1 MTIFKALV
9 FFITITIIINFFP
22 IWSNFKILYNL
33 ILNIALIFYLAI
45 NIDELV
51 IYLFIYLS
59 FLYIIL
65 NIYTTRYSSIRLKIM
80 DGIENKKKYNDLKLF
95 EDRRKRFKRKF
106 KKKDPIMRPI
116 LFIILIKAVSFF
128 RFLLT

>member
-1 MTIFKALV
+1 MTILKALI
-9 FFITITIIINFFP
+9 FFTIITIIINFFP
-22 IWSNFKILYNL
+22 VRSNFKILYNL
-33 ILNIALIFYLAI
+33 ILNVTLIFYLAV

-51 IYLFIYLS
+51 IYIFIYFS
-59 FLYIIL
+59 YLYIIL
-65 NIYTTRYSSIRLKIM
+65 NIYTTKYSSIRLKIM

-95 EDRRKRFKRKF
+95 EDRKKKFKRKF

-116 LFIILIKAVSFF
+116 IFIILIKAVNFF

>member
-1 MTIFKALV
+1 MTIFKALI
-9 FFITITIIINFFP
+9 FFTIITVIINFFP
-22 IWSNFKILYNL
+22 IRSNFKILYNL
-33 ILNIALIFYLAI
+33 ILNFALIFNLAV

-51 IYLFIYLS
+51 IYIFVYLS
-59 FLYIIL
+59 YLYIIL

-80 DGIENKKKYNDLKLF
+80 EGIENKKQYSDIKLF
-95 EDRRKRFKRKF
+95 EDRKKRFKKRF

-116 LFIILIKAVSFF
+116 LFIILIKAVNFF

>member
-1 MTIFKALV
+1 MTILKVLI
-9 FFITITIIINFFP
+9 FFIIITIIINFFP
-22 IWSNFKILYNL
+22 VRSNFKILYNL

-80 DGIENKKKYNDLKLF
+80 DGIENKKNITILNFLKIEEKDLKESL
-95 EDRRKRFKRKF
+95 
-106 KKKDPIMRPI
+106 KKKI
-116 LFIILIKAVSFF
+116 LL
-128 RFLLT
+128 

>member
-22 IWSNFKILYNL
+22 IRSNFKILYNL

-45 NIDELV
+45 NIDELI

>member
-1 MTIFKALV
+1 MTIFKALI
-9 FFITITIIINFFP
+9 FFTIITVIINFFP
-22 IWSNFKILYNL
+22 IRSNFKILYNL
-33 ILNIALIFYLAI
+33 ILNFALIFNLAV

-51 IYLFIYLS
+51 IYIFVYLS
-59 FLYIIL
+59 YLYIIL

-80 DGIENKKKYNDLKLF
+80 EGIENKKQYSDIKLF
-95 EDRRKRFKRKF
+95 EDRKKRFKRRF

-116 LFIILIKAVSFF
+116 LFIILIKAVNFF

>member
-1 MTIFKALV
+1 MTILKALI
-9 FFITITIIINFFP
+9 FFTIITIIINFFP
-22 IWSNFKILYNL
+22 VRSNFKILYNL
-33 ILNIALIFYLAI
+33 ILNFALIFNLAV

-51 IYLFIYLS
+51 IYIFVYLS
-59 FLYIIL
+59 YLYIIL

-80 DGIENKKKYNDLKLF
+80 EGIENKKQYSDLKLF
-95 EDRRKRFKRKF
+95 EDRKKRFQRKF

-116 LFIILIKAVSFF
+116 LFIILIKAVNFF

>member
-22 IWSNFKILYNL
+22 IRSNFKILYNL
-33 ILNIALIFYLAI
+33 ILNIALIFYFAI

>member
-1 MTIFKALV
+1 MTILKALI
-9 FFITITIIINFFP
+9 FFTIITIIINFFP
-22 IWSNFKILYNL
+22 VRSNFKILYNL
-33 ILNIALIFYLAI
+33 ILNFTLIFNLAV

-51 IYLFIYLS
+51 IYTFVYLS
-59 FLYIIL
+59 YLYIIL

-80 DGIENKKKYNDLKLF
+80 EGIENKKQYSDLKLF
-95 EDRRKRFKRKF
+95 EDRKKRFQRKF

-116 LFIILIKAVSFF
+116 LFIILIKAVNFF

>member
-22 IWSNFKILYNL
+22 IRSNFKILYNL

>member
-1 MTIFKALV
+1 MTILKALI
-9 FFITITIIINFFP
+9 FFTIITIIINFFP
-22 IWSNFKILYNL
+22 VRSNFKILYNL

>member
-1 MTIFKALV
+1 
-9 FFITITIIINFFP
+9 
-22 IWSNFKILYNL
+22 
-33 ILNIALIFYLAI
+33 
-45 NIDELV
+45 
-51 IYLFIYLS
+51 
-59 FLYIIL
+59 
-65 NIYTTRYSSIRLKIM
+65 M

>member
-1 MTIFKALV
+1 M
-9 FFITITIIINFFP
+9 
-22 IWSNFKILYNL
+22 
-33 ILNIALIFYLAI
+33 

-51 IYLFIYLS
+51 IYIFVYLS
-59 FLYIIL
+59 YLYIIL

-80 DGIENKKKYNDLKLF
+80 EGIENKKQYSDLKLF
-95 EDRRKRFKRKF
+95 EDRKKRFQKSF

-116 LFIILIKAVSFF
+116 LFIILIKAVNFF

>member
-22 IWSNFKILYNL
+22 IRSNFKILYNL
-33 ILNIALIFYLAI
+33 ILNIALIFYFAI

-116 LFIILIKAVSFF
+116 LFIILIKAVNFF

>member
-1 MTIFKALV
+1 MTIFKAVV

-22 IWSNFKILYNL
+22 IRSNFKILYNL
-33 ILNIALIFYLAI
+33 ILNIALFFYLAI

-80 DGIENKKKYNDLKLF
+80 DGIETKKKYNDLKLF

>member
-22 IWSNFKILYNL
+22 IRSNFKILYNL

-45 NIDELV
+45 NVDELV

>member
-22 IWSNFKILYNL
+22 IRSNFKILYNL

-80 DGIENKKKYNDLKLF
+80 DGIENKKK
-95 EDRRKRFKRKF
+95 
-106 KKKDPIMRPI
+106 
-116 LFIILIKAVSFF
+116 
-128 RFLLT
+128 

>member
-1 MTIFKALV
+1 MTILKALI
-9 FFITITIIINFFP
+9 FFTIITIIINFFP
-22 IWSNFKILYNL
+22 VRSNFKILYNL
-33 ILNIALIFYLAI
+33 ILNFTLIFNLAV

-51 IYLFIYLS
+51 IYIFVYLS
-59 FLYIIL
+59 YLYIIL

-80 DGIENKKKYNDLKLF
+80 EGIENKKQYSDLKLF
-95 EDRRKRFKRKF
+95 EDRKKRFQRKF

-116 LFIILIKAVSFF
+116 LFIILIKAVNFF